1 LQEKKMIHDIPAPPV
16 SPGFTIDDIH
26 AIREWQYER
35 LKDASI
41 PEWIAEIRRQA
52 EPGIRAIEKL
62 REKMGK
68 GEQGTPGEFSACA
81 RPAARSAIST

>member
-1 LQEKKMIHDIPAPPV
+1 MRQHYLLQEKTMIHNILKPEV
-16 SPGFTIDDIH
+16 SPGITIDDIH

-41 PEWIAEIRRQA
+41 TDWLEEIRRQA

-62 REKMGK
+62 KSSRIAP
-68 GEQGTPGEFSACA
+68 QG
-81 RPAARSAIST
+81 

>member
-1 LQEKKMIHDIPAPPV
+1 MIHNIPIPAE
-16 SPGFTIDDIH
+16 SLRFTIDDIH

-41 PEWIAEIRRQA
+41 TEWLEEISRQA

-62 REKMGK
+62 RSSRTVTP
-68 GEQGTPGEFSACA
+68 GTP
-81 RPAARSAIST
+81 